1 MTKQQ
6 YAIRH
11 GLIIRPS
18 TAEDAAQATT
28 DYQRRARYIID
39 DGGRQWYSLRGSMQD
54 MRDMVAARKRYEEDG
69 TYV

>member
-1 MTKQQ
+1 MTRQQ

-11 GLIIRPS
+11 GLTVRPA
-18 TAEDAAQATT
+18 TAEDHAAATT

-39 DGGRQWYSLRGSMQD
+39 DGGRQWYSLRGTLQD

-69 TYV
+69 IYV

>member
-11 GLIIRPS
+11 GLTVRPVTEADRREAS
-18 TAEDAAQATT
+18 T
-28 DYQRRARYIID
+28 DYQRKAKYIID
-39 DGGRQWYSLRGSMQD
+39 DGLRQWYSLRGTLED

-69 TYV
+69 IYV

>member
-1 MTKQQ
+1 MNKQE

-11 GLIIRPS
+11 GLTLRPV
-18 TAEDAAQATT
+18 TAEDTRAAST

-39 DGGRQWYSLRGSMQD
+39 DGLRQWYSLRGTLAD